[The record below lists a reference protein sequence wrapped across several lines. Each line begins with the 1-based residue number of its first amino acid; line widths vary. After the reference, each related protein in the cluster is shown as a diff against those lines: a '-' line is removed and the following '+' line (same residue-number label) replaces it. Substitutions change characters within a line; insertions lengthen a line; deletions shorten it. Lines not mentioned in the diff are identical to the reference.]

1 LLKRSYRYVLK
12 AFGAEEKKM
21 IGCKKKASRWLL
33 LLFLIATSTVGA
45 TSAELTRAIQL
56 YYAGSPDAA
65 ISAIKSLA
73 LAGDEE
79 AQLTLGNILY
89 SLSKANK
96 DVEIEDFIKWYEMAA
111 AQGSVDANSALGAI
125 YHNKWLESRS
135 NEDAALA
142 ISYYENAIEQGD
154 AKAQGYLSKLRR
166 RGGFSVGEKLLPVPE
181 AAPEPTPKPAPE
193 PAPEPTPKPAPEPA
207 PKPSNQTAQTSS
219 ESSAGKADEKKSTA
233 PVKQDADETYDQ
245 NSVRVNLT
253 EIASQCSQYTA
264 SGFDYYGESIE
275 GAFLVGKARIESIEP
290 SASQSNTRLIRLIQ
304 EQSGTVISLTLHEV
318 PEEVA
323 AKLKEKS
330 DFAITGIVTSAQ
342 MIGAYCE
349 VSLSYQTAE

>member
-1 LLKRSYRYVLK
+1 
-12 AFGAEEKKM
+12 M

-65 ISAIKSLA
+65 ISSIKSLA

-142 ISYYENAIEQGD
+142 ISYYENAIEKGD

-207 PKPSNQTAQTSS
+207 PKPSNQTTQTSS
-219 ESSAGKADEKKSTA
+219 ESSAVKADEKKSTA

-318 PEEVA
+318 PEELA

>member
-1 LLKRSYRYVLK
+1 
-12 AFGAEEKKM
+12 M

-65 ISAIKSLA
+65 ISSIKSLA

-96 DVEIEDFIKWYEMAA
+96 DVEIEDFVKWYEMAA

-166 RGGFSVGEKLLPVPE
+166 RGGFSVGEKLLPEPE

-193 PAPEPTPKPAPEPA
+193 PTPEPA

-219 ESSAGKADEKKSTA
+219 ESSAGKPDEKKSTA
-233 PVKQDADETYDQ
+233 PVKQDTDETYDQ
-245 NSVRVNLT
+245 NSARVNLT

-264 SGFDYYGESIE
+264 AGFDYYGESIE
-275 GAFLVGKARIESIEP
+275 GSFLVGKARIESIEP

-304 EQSGTVISLTLHEV
+304 EQSDTVISLTLHEV

-342 MIGAYCE
+342 VIGAYCE
-349 VSLSYQTAE
+349 VSLSYQTAESLLSR

>member
-65 ISAIKSLA
+65 ISSIKSLA

-193 PAPEPTPKPAPEPA
+193 PAPEPS

-349 VSLSYQTAE
+349 VSLSYQTAESLLSR

>member
-1 LLKRSYRYVLK
+1 
-12 AFGAEEKKM
+12 M

-65 ISAIKSLA
+65 INSIKSLA

-96 DVEIEDFIKWYEMAA
+96 GVEIEDFIKWYEIAA
-111 AQGSVDANSALGAI
+111 AQGSVAANSALGAI

-166 RGGFSVGEKLLPVPE
+166 RGGFSVGEKLLPEPE
-181 AAPEPTPKPAPE
+181 AAPEPTLKPALKS
-193 PAPEPTPKPAPEPA
+193 TPEPA
-207 PKPSNQTAQTSS
+207 PKPALEPTPKPPNQTAQAAS
-219 ESSAGKADEKKSTA
+219 ENSAGKPDEKKSTA
-233 PVKQDADETYDQ
+233 SVKQDTDETYGQ
-245 NSVRVNLT
+245 NSARVNLT

-264 SGFDYYGESIE
+264 AGFDYYGESIE
-275 GAFLVGKARIESIEP
+275 GSFLVGKARIESIEP
-290 SASQSNTRLIRLIQ
+290 SVSHSNTRLIRLIQ
-304 EQSGTVISLTLHEV
+304 EQSDTVISLILNEV

-323 AKLKEKS
+323 AKLKERS

-349 VSLSYQTAE
+349 INLNYQTAESLLSR